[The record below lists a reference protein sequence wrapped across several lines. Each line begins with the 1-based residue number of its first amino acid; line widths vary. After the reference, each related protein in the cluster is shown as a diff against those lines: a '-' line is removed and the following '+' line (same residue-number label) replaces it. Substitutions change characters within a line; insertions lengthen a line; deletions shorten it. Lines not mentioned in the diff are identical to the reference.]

1 VKIVKD
7 FLSGYDCVAL
17 RVPEKGRS
25 IMSIH
30 GKGTPSAQDWVEV
43 TTEPDHEE
51 IFKNEQICVYI
62 AVIRSGKETLYHRHD
77 KDTLY
82 VVLEGGKN
90 YSTTLPGTKT
100 GKYVFPKS
108 IGLVQKVKWLLT
120 RSIYGWTYLPKSIY
134 LLMHNERNPII
145 HKVRG
150 AEDNPTDIRM
160 MGIEFLNPGGRHGCG
175 SAGTQSL
182 KVDYED
188 NTVRVLRLKF
198 PSDLHHM
205 KEAWRF
211 MGIVIVLKGDIRIEA
226 SSPHDSEL
234 VPHDLNEGD
243 LVWNDGGTKFTF
255 AIPVRS
261 EAEALVVLMK

>member
-1 VKIVKD
+1 
-7 FLSGYDCVAL
+7 
-17 RVPEKGRS
+17 
-25 IMSIH
+25 MSRH
-30 GKGTPSAQDWVEV
+30 EEEMPSARDWVEV
-43 TTEPDHEE
+43 DVEPNHGE
-51 IFKNEQICVYI
+51 IFKNEQIRAYI
-62 AVIRSGKETLYHRHD
+62 AVIRPGEETLYHRHD

-90 YSTTLPGTKT
+90 YSTTLPGTKSV
-100 GKYVFPKS
+100 KYVLPKS
-108 IGLVQKVKWLLT
+108 IGLKQKVKWLVT
-120 RSIYGWTYLPKSIY
+120 RSIYGWTHLPKSVCVI
-134 LLMHNERNPII
+134 MHNEGNPVI

-150 AEDNPTDIRM
+150 AEDNPADMRM
-160 MGIEFLNPGGRHGCG
+160 MGIEFLNPGARHGCG

-188 NTVRVLRLKF
+188 NTARVFRLKF
-198 PSDLHHM
+198 PSDLGHM
-205 KEAWRF
+205 KEALCF

-226 SSPHDSEL
+226 SSADDAEP

-255 AIPVRS
+255 AIPVRT

>member
-1 VKIVKD
+1 MSKD
-7 FLSGYDCVAL
+7 
-17 RVPEKGRS
+17 
-25 IMSIH
+25 
-30 GKGTPSAQDWVEV
+30 GKEARSAQDWVEV
-43 TTEPDHEE
+43 DAEPNHGE
-51 IFKNEQICVYI
+51 IFRNEQIRVYM
-62 AVIRSGKETLYHRHD
+62 AVIRPGEETLYHRHD

-90 YSTTLPGTKT
+90 YSTTLPGTRSV
-100 GKYVFPKS
+100 KYVLPKS
-108 IGLVQKVKWLLT
+108 IPLSQKIKWLFT
-120 RSIYGWTYLPKSIY
+120 RSIYGWTNLPKSAY
-134 LLMHNERNPII
+134 VLMHNEGNPVI

-150 AEDNPTDIRM
+150 ADDNPADMRM
-160 MGIEFLNPGGRHGCG
+160 MGIEFLNPGARHGCG

-188 NTVRVLRLKF
+188 NTVRVFRLKF

-205 KEAWRF
+205 KEALCF

-226 SSPHDSEL
+226 SSPNDSEI

-255 AIPVRS
+255 AIPVRT